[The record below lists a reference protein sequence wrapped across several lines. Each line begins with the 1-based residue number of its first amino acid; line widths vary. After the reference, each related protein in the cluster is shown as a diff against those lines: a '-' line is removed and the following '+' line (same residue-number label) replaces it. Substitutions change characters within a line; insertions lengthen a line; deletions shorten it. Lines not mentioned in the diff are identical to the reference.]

1 MATKAYLSAPVATH
15 SLPKGIPYIIGNEAA
30 ERFSFYGMK
39 GILTIFMTKY
49 LFLLDA
55 SPGEPMN
62 RSEAVARYHDFNAW
76 VYLTPILGAFIADAW
91 LGKYRTI
98 LSLSIVY
105 CLGHL
110 ALALMGAPGMGAESW
125 MMTGLYLIAL
135 GSGGIKPCVSAH
147 VGDQFGQTNSH
158 WLTKVFGWFYVAI
171 NVGAALSTLATPLL
185 LEYYGPHWACGVP
198 GVLMAIATVLFW
210 MGRNV
215 FVHIPAR
222 GVAFFR
228 EVFSP
233 QGLLA
238 LAKLM
243 IIFSFVAVFWA
254 LFDQTGSSWV
264 LQAED
269 LNREW
274 MGVEWLPSQIQ
285 AINPIMI
292 VTLVPVFSYLLYP
305 FLDRFF
311 AMTPLRK
318 ISIGLFVMVPGFAMV
333 SFLQSWIDSGQT
345 PSISWQLLAYVLLTA
360 SEVMVSIT
368 CLEFAY
374 TQAPTSMKSVVMAM
388 FLASVSLG
396 NYFTAAVNKFI
407 LIEKGDS
414 ALMTETV
421 RQDLGHAESAVRN
434 YFEMHQEQLPRT
446 EEGQALV
453 GEMLD
458 PWGSPLHYR
467 MINRNSFRIV
477 SLGND
482 QQRLTP
488 DDLMVEVIV
497 SRPSTDQGNDAP
509 LNWRERRMVALLG
522 DQGREQV
529 QRERGGVPTIEFT
542 AEESVGGAVKL
553 EGAAYFWFW
562 TWTMLVTAI
571 LFVFVAYFYVPR
583 TYMQEESRSSEAQAD
598 LH

>member
-1 MATKAYLSAPVATH
+1 
-15 SLPKGIPYIIGNEAA
+15 
-30 ERFSFYGMK
+30 
-39 GILTIFMTKY
+39 
-49 LFLLDA
+49 
-55 SPGEPMN
+55 
-62 RSEAVARYHDFNAW
+62 
-76 VYLTPILGAFIADAW
+76 
-91 LGKYRTI
+91 
-98 LSLSIVY
+98 
-105 CLGHL
+105 
-110 ALALMGAPGMGAESW
+110 
-125 MMTGLYLIAL
+125 
-135 GSGGIKPCVSAH
+135 
-147 VGDQFGQTNSH
+147 
-158 WLTKVFGWFYVAI
+158 
-171 NVGAALSTLATPLL
+171 
-185 LEYYGPHWACGVP
+185 
-198 GVLMAIATVLFW
+198 
-210 MGRNV
+210 
-215 FVHIPAR
+215 
-222 GVAFFR
+222 
-228 EVFSP
+228 
-233 QGLLA
+233 
-238 LAKLM
+238 
-243 IIFSFVAVFWA
+243 
-254 LFDQTGSSWV
+254 
-264 LQAED
+264 
-269 LNREW
+269 
-274 MGVEWLPSQIQ
+274 
-285 AINPIMI
+285 
-292 VTLVPVFSYLLYP
+292 
-305 FLDRFF
+305 
-311 AMTPLRK
+311 
-318 ISIGLFVMVPGFAMV
+318 MVPGFAMV

-421 RQDLGHAESAVRN
+421 RQDLGNAESAVRN

>member
-1 MATKAYLSAPVATH
+1 MASPGYLTAPRATR
-15 SLPKGIPYIIGNEAA
+15 SLPRGIPYIIGNEAA

-49 LFLLDA
+49 LFLLDT

-62 RSEAVARYHDFNAW
+62 RAEAVARYHDFNAW
-76 VYLTPILGAFIADAW
+76 VYLTPILGAFLADAW

-98 LSLSIVY
+98 LSLSVVY
-105 CLGHL
+105 CLGHF
-110 ALALMGAPGMGAESW
+110 ALALMGSAGMSAESW
-125 MMTGLYLIAL
+125 MMSGLYLIAL

-147 VGDQFGQTNSH
+147 VGDQFGQSNSH
-158 WLTKVFGWFYVAI
+158 WLTKVFGWFYISI

-185 LEYYGPHWACGVP
+185 LEHYGPHWAFGVP

-210 MGRNV
+210 MGRKV

-222 GVAFFR
+222 GMSFVK
-228 EVFSP
+228 EVFSL
-233 QGLLA
+233 QGLFILF
-238 LAKLM
+238 KLL

-269 LNREW
+269 LNRNW
-274 MGVEWLPSQIQ
+274 LGVEWLPSQIQ

-311 AMTPLRK
+311 PMTALRK
-318 ISIGLFVMVPGFAMV
+318 ISIGLFVMVPGFAVV
-333 SFLQSWIDSGQT
+333 SFLQSWIDAGQT

-407 LIEKGDS
+407 LIEQGNP
-414 ALMTETV
+414 ALMTETI
-421 RQDLGHAESAVRN
+421 RKQLSDAQLSIQN
-434 YFEMHQEQLPRT
+434 YFEANQEQLPRT
-446 EEGQALV
+446 EQGQALV
-453 GEMLD
+453 GESLD
-458 PWGSPLHYR
+458 PWGNPLEYR

-477 SLGND
+477 SLGED
-482 QQRLTP
+482 QQRLSS
-488 DDLMVEVIV
+488 DDLIVEVAV
-497 SRPSTDQGNDAP
+497 SRPSGSQAEEKP
-509 LNWRERRMVALLG
+509 LNWRERRMVALMG
-522 DQGREQV
+522 DQGMTQV
-529 QRERGGVPTIEFT
+529 QRERGVGPSIEFT
-542 AEESVGGAVKL
+542 AQESVGGAVKF

-562 TWTMLVTAI
+562 TWTMLITAI

-583 TYMQEESRSSEAQAD
+583 TYMQEESAQTAVE
-598 LH
+598 HV

>member
-62 RSEAVARYHDFNAW
+62 RSEAVARYHDFNTW

-185 LEYYGPHWACGVP
+185 LEYYGPHWAFGVP

-233 QGLLA
+233 QGLMA

-488 DDLMVEVIV
+488 DDLMVEVTV
-497 SRPSTDQGNDAP
+497 SRPSTDQGTDAP

-542 AEESVGGAVKL
+542 AEPVKVNNGY
-553 EGAAYFWFW
+553 GAAISDPEDPMGLGIFGCKFWG
-562 TWTMLVTAI
+562 LK
-571 LFVFVAYFYVPR
+571 R
-583 TYMQEESRSSEAQAD
+583 KEGSNSCENKK
-598 LH
+598 

>member
-110 ALALMGAPGMGAESW
+110 ALALMGVPGMGAESW

-185 LEYYGPHWACGVP
+185 LEYYGPHWAFGVP

-488 DDLMVEVIV
+488 DDLMVEVTV
-497 SRPSTDQGNDAP
+497 SRPSTDQGTDAP

-583 TYMQEESRSSEAQAD
+583 TYMQEESRPSEAQAD

>member
-185 LEYYGPHWACGVP
+185 LEYYGPHWAFGVP

-318 ISIGLFVMVPGFAMV
+318 ISIGLFVMVPGLRW
-333 SFLQSWIDSGQT
+333 SPSCSPGLIRGRRRPFL
-345 PSISWQLLAYVLLTA
+345 ATA
-360 SEVMVSIT
+360 SLCATDGFRSHGVHH
-368 CLEFAY
+368 LPGAY

-396 NYFTAAVNKFI
+396 IISLQRSISSFSSKKEI
-407 LIEKGDS
+407 L
-414 ALMTETV
+414 
-421 RQDLGHAESAVRN
+421 
-434 YFEMHQEQLPRT
+434 
-446 EEGQALV
+446 
-453 GEMLD
+453 
-458 PWGSPLHYR
+458 
-467 MINRNSFRIV
+467 
-477 SLGND
+477 
-482 QQRLTP
+482 
-488 DDLMVEVIV
+488 
-497 SRPSTDQGNDAP
+497 
-509 LNWRERRMVALLG
+509 
-522 DQGREQV
+522 
-529 QRERGGVPTIEFT
+529 
-542 AEESVGGAVKL
+542 
-553 EGAAYFWFW
+553 
-562 TWTMLVTAI
+562 
-571 LFVFVAYFYVPR
+571 
-583 TYMQEESRSSEAQAD
+583 RS
-598 LH
+598 

>member
-105 CLGHL
+105 CFGHL

-185 LEYYGPHWACGVP
+185 LEYYGPHWAFGVP

-233 QGLLA
+233 QGLMA

-421 RQDLGHAESAVRN
+421 RKDLGHAESAVRN

-446 EEGQALV
+446 EQGQALV

-488 DDLMVEVIV
+488 DDLMVEVTV
-497 SRPSTDQGNDAP
+497 SRPSTDQGTEAP

-542 AEESVGGAVKL
+542 AEQSVGGAVKL

-583 TYMQEESRSSEAQAD
+583 TYMQEESRPSEAPAD

>member
-185 LEYYGPHWACGVP
+185 LEYYGPHWAFGVP

-477 SLGND
+477 SL
-482 QQRLTP
+482 
-488 DDLMVEVIV
+488 E
-497 SRPSTDQGNDAP
+497 
-509 LNWRERRMVALLG
+509 
-522 DQGREQV
+522 
-529 QRERGGVPTIEFT
+529 TIS
-542 AEESVGGAVKL
+542 SV
-553 EGAAYFWFW
+553 
-562 TWTMLVTAI
+562 
-571 LFVFVAYFYVPR
+571 
-583 TYMQEESRSSEAQAD
+583 
-598 LH
+598 